1 MKGWWGIIGWCLII
15 LKVYFIYSWKGDN
28 AILEEKK
35 TEKVVVLFLKG
46 VVVVGFIKF
55 YGTRLLEFDIIKR
68 IYIRESC
75 KFEKKD
81 VYDSG
86 KKKRK

>member
-1 MKGWWGIIGWCLII
+1 
-15 LKVYFIYSWKGDN
+15 
-28 AILEEKK
+28 
-35 TEKVVVLFLKG
+35 VVLFLKG